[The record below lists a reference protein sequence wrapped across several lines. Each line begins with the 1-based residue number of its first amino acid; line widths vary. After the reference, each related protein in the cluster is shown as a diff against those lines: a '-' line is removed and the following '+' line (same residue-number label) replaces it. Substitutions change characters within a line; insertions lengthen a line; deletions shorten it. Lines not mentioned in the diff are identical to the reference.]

1 MLWMRCP
8 ASCTG
13 NFTRQTWCTLLR
25 PSPPGFCSSEVGT
38 VISIA
43 LDART
48 GKEKWRFKTGE
59 DHQIYNQVGIQ
70 SSAAVMD
77 GVVYFGCRDSNYYAL
92 DARTGEKKWVFN
104 NKGSWVISSP
114 AVQDGKV
121 YFATS
126 DSGLFYELDAR
137 LARKYFH

>member
-1 MLWMRCP
+1 
-8 ASCTG
+8 
-13 NFTRQTWCTLLR
+13 
-25 PSPPGFCSSEVGT
+25 
-38 VISIA
+38 
-43 LDART
+43 
-48 GKEKWRFKTGE
+48 
-59 DHQIYNQVGIQ
+59 
-70 SSAAVMD
+70 MD